1 MARHWEKFMGGP
13 HVSSRDRL
21 HVTLNKKGVFQFNR
35 KVFEAMGSPRAAVFF
50 FEKATSVIGI
60 SSAQPQLTEAF
71 PVNVRQDTYFTI
83 NGIPFC
89 RSCGIELDNTEVFV
103 NPEFDEKGILQ
114 LDLRSTR
121 RIYVKKYKRKPKGES
136 GVAT

>member
-13 HVSSRDRL
+13 HISTRDRF

-60 SSAQPQLTEAF
+60 SSAHPQLTEAF
-71 PVNVRQDTYFTI
+71 PVNVRQGTYFTI

-121 RIYVKKYKRKPKGES
+121 RIFVKPYKRKPKG
-136 GVAT
+136 AAK